1 MILRIIPCKCIPP
14 SLVVVLSAGWVIVL
28 LVLIFILQKLWSR
41 VLDHRCLF
49 WERHKIFCIAVMVLR
64 LFLSPVYL
72 WQYRCVLLLWYFN
85 SLSQAEFEGH
95 CWPLQKETLLNWI
108 AGWENCL
115 EDWAEDPPQRDAHSP
130 GVVVFFFFESSEI
143 CLVHVGGFVCFLI
156 LAFCLG
162 F

>member
-64 LFLSPVYL
+64 LELFLSPVYL

-115 EDWAEDPPQRDAHSP
+115 VRTGLRTPLSAMHTVL
-130 GVVVFFFFESSEI
+130 GCFFFF
-143 CLVHVGGFVCFLI
+143 LRALRF
-156 LAFCLG
+156 A
-162 F
+162 